1 MTKLY
6 HQINTGIRSDQVQAI
21 KKQAHDN
28 RRTMKAEI
36 EVIFDAYFEQKK
48 NTEEKQ
54 NEQHAAI

>member
-6 HQINTGIRSDQVQAI
+6 HQINTGIRADHVQAI
-21 KKQAHDN
+21 KKQANEN

-48 NTEEKQ
+48 KAEEQQPCNTQ
-54 NEQHAAI
+54 

>member
-6 HQINTGIRSDQVQAI
+6 HQINTGIRADHVRAI

-36 EVIFDAYFEQKK
+36 EVIFDAYFEQKRNQEEQQQC
-48 NTEEKQ
+48 NTQ
-54 NEQHAAI
+54 